1 MSVFAKNVE
10 NVQGDERDIIVFSST
25 FGRNS
30 QGSFRRNF
38 VVLGQTDGERRLNVA
53 VTRARRKVVMIT
65 SMPIADISDML
76 TTQRPPASPRDYLQG
91 YLEYARALSSG
102 EFACGHNLLQRL
114 VTERQDARARPTAHS
129 PQPTATVSP
138 RRWRRSSVP
147 WAGARSAPTKG
158 MPSAWTLPSSTPIP
172 GSTPWASNATPR
184 ATGCRPA
191 PGRSGARRCCAG
203 PFPTCTES
211 RPRPGNRPP
220 HSERARLQ
228 AAIKQALQPLA
239 GSAAPTPPQ
248 TLADTEQTP

>member
-129 PQPTATVSP
+129 PQPTAHSDGFTQAVAAFIRSLGWSPVSANEGDAFGLDFAIEHPDTGLYALGIECDTP
-138 RRWRRSSVP
+138 RH
-147 WAGARSAPTKG
+147 GLQARSREIWR
-158 MPSAWTLPSSTPIP
+158 PSVLRRAIPHLHRVSSQAW
-172 GSTPWASNATPR
+172 
-184 ATGCRPA
+184 
-191 PGRSGARRCCAG
+191 
-203 PFPTCTES
+203 
-211 RPRPGNRPP
+211 
-220 HSERARLQ
+220 
-228 AAIKQALQPLA
+228 
-239 GSAAPTPPQ
+239 
-248 TLADTEQTP
+248 